1 MYKHI
6 LIYIYILICVY
17 IYIYVLIYIYILLYI
32 YIYLYADIYIYIH
45 WYVYISIYWC
55 LYIYIFLY
63 RESIAQIVSILV
75 FHSIWNGDPSRRSW
89 GNASQNIHRSM
100 NCIKCPSSGSLT
112 WFTCTGIC
120 TYIYTCTICFFFHII
135 CIPYFDAYMI
145 THVIY
150 NISFV

>member
-6 LIYIYILICVY
+6 LIYIYILIC
-17 IYIYVLIYIYILLYI
+17 IYIYMYWYIYIYIYILLYI
-32 YIYLYADIYIYIH
+32 YIYTNIYIYTLIC
-45 WYVYISIYWC
+45 V
-55 LYIYIFLY
+55 YIYILVYIYIYLFLY

-112 WFTCTGIC
+112 RFTCTGIC
-120 TYIYTCTICFFFHII
+120 TYIYTCTICFFPYHMHTIFW
-135 CIPYFDAYMI
+135 CIYDH
-145 THVIY
+145 TC
-150 NISFV
+150 NI